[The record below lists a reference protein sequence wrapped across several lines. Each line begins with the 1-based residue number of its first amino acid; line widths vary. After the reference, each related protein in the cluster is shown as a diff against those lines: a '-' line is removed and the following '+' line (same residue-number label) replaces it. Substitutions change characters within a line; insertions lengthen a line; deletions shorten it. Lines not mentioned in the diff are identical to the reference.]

1 MSEPQD
7 MIYLIINLLEIVRV
21 RLSRLSLCK
30 VFTLEYDL
38 LCPVQLPHVAGVHM
52 LSLILRMWYT
62 SMVAC
67 VGL

>member
-1 MSEPQD
+1 MDQVTVDEPTSEPKD
-7 MIYLIINLLEIVRV
+7 VLDLPR
-21 RLSRLSLCK
+21 K
-30 VFTLEYDL
+30 VFTLEYDF

-67 VGL
+67 VGI